1 MRVSGESKEH
11 NMTRKRN
18 PSTPGDILK
27 HEFMEPLRL
36 TAYRVAK
43 QTGLQPI
50 HISEIIK
57 GKRRITAE
65 TSLLLGKFLGT
76 SATYWMDLQTSH
88 DLRIAQREMA
98 DRLKAVMPYVA

>member
-1 MRVSGESKEH
+1 MP
-11 NMTRKRN
+11 RKRK

-27 HEFMEPLRL
+27 HEFMEPLSL

-43 QTGLQPI
+43 ETSLQPI
-50 HISEIIK
+50 HIGEIIK

-65 TSLLLGKFLGT
+65 TSLLLSKYLGT

-88 DLRIAQREMA
+88 DLRVAEREIA
-98 DRLKAVMPYVA
+98 DRIKSVVPLAK

>member
-1 MRVSGESKEH
+1 MA
-11 NMTRKRN
+11 RKRN

-27 HEFMEPLRL
+27 HEFMEPLDL

-43 QTGLQPI
+43 ETGLQPI

-65 TSLLLGKFLGT
+65 TSLLLSKYLGT
-76 SATYWMDLQTSH
+76 SPTYWMDLQTTH

-98 DRLKAVMPYVA
+98 DRLDAVTPLAK

>member
-1 MRVSGESKEH
+1 MA
-11 NMTRKRN
+11 RKRN

-27 HEFMEPLRL
+27 HEFMEPLKL

-43 QTGLQPI
+43 GTGLQPI
-50 HISEIIK
+50 HISEIIR

-76 SATYWMDLQTSH
+76 SPTYWMDLQTSH
-88 DLRIAQREMA
+88 DLRAAQRVMA
-98 DRLKAVMPYVA
+98 DKLETVVPYAR

>member
-1 MRVSGESKEH
+1 MA
-11 NMTRKRN
+11 RKRN

-27 HEFMEPLRL
+27 HEFMEPLNL

-43 QTGLQPI
+43 ETGLQPI

-65 TSLLLGKFLGT
+65 TSLLLSKYLCT
-76 SATYWMDLQTSH
+76 SPTYWMDLQTSH

-98 DRLKAVMPYVA
+98 DRLNAVVPHAK